1 MSDTLAFT
9 NLGEDSG
16 STGPANDGKRAWT
29 ERLVAPALG
38 RHPERRERFE
48 STSGVEI
55 DRLYAPEDVA
65 GLDYAADLGWPGEF
79 PFTRGIQP
87 TMYRGRFWTMRQYAG
102 FGTAEETNTRFKLLL
117 QAGQTGLSTAFDLP
131 TQMGYDSDH
140 AMAQGEVGRV
150 GVAIDSL
157 ADMRALLA
165 GIPLDQVSTSM
176 TINATASILL
186 AFYVAVADEQ
196 GIPRSRLSGTIQNDI
211 LKEYIA
217 RGTYVF
223 PVEPSLRLITDIFA
237 FCNAEV
243 PRWNTIS
250 ISGYHIREAGAT
262 AAQEVAFTFANAME
276 YVKRALAAGLPIEKF
291 APRLSFFFASHND
304 LFEEAAKF
312 RAARRLYARL
322 MRERW
327 GANDEGAKLRF
338 HTQTGG
344 VTLQAQQ
351 PLNNVVRVTVQA
363 LAAALGGTQSLHT
376 NGYDEALSLPT
387 AQAATLALR
396 TQQVLAY
403 ESGVGDTVDPLAGSY
418 YVESLTTALEEKARA
433 YLERIDEMGG
443 ASEAIAFMQEEIHR
457 TAYEHQI
464 AVERGD
470 KVIVGVN
477 RFGSAQAEP
486 LDLAQPDF
494 SALEQSQRTQL
505 ARVKAERDDAEVRA
519 RLEAIRAAAR
529 GTENLMPR
537 IIDAVKA
544 MVTLGEISDA
554 LRAEWGTYRP
564 A

>member
-1 MSDTLAFT
+1 MSDTLAAT

-16 STGPANDGKRAWT
+16 STPPANEGKRAWT

-38 RHPERRERFE
+38 KHPERRERFQ
-48 STSGVEI
+48 STSGVEV
-55 DRLYAPEDVA
+55 DRLYTPEDLA
-65 GLDYAADLGWPGEF
+65 AQAYARDLGYPGEF

-140 AMAQGEVGRV
+140 GMAMGEVGRV
-150 GVAIDSL
+150 GVAIDTL
-157 ADMRALLA
+157 DDMRKLLA
-165 GIPLDQVSTSM
+165 GIPLDRVSTSM

-186 AFYVAVADEQ
+186 AFYIAIADEQ
-196 GIPRSRLSGTIQNDI
+196 GIDRGTLSGTIQNDI

-217 RGTYVF
+217 RGTYIY

-276 YVKRALAAGLPIEKF
+276 YVQRALDAGLPIDKF
-291 APRLSFFFASHND
+291 ANRLSFFFASHND

-322 MRERW
+322 MRERFN
-327 GANDEGAKLRF
+327 ASDDGAKLRF

-396 TQQVLAY
+396 TQQILAH

-418 YVESLTTALEEKARA
+418 YVEALTTAIEDVARG
-433 YLERIDEMGG
+433 YLEKIEELGG
-443 ASEAIAFMQEEIHR
+443 ASSAIAYMQEEIHR
-457 TAYEHQI
+457 AAYEHQI
-464 AVERGD
+464 AIERGD
-470 KVIVGVN
+470 KTIVGVN
-477 RFGSAQAEP
+477 KFQGADEP
-486 LDLAQPDF
+486 FDLGQPDF
-494 SALEQSQRTQL
+494 SALEQSQRATL
-505 ARVKAERDDAEVRA
+505 ARVRAERDDAEVRA

>member
-1 MSDTLAFT
+1 MSDTLAAT

-16 STGPANDGKRAWT
+16 STGPADAGKRSWT

-38 RHPERRERFE
+38 KHPERREHFE
-48 STSGVEI
+48 STSGVEV
-55 DRLYAPEDVA
+55 DRLYTPEDLA
-65 GLDYAADLGWPGEF
+65 AQEYARDLGYPGEF

-140 AMAQGEVGRV
+140 GMAMGEVGRV
-150 GVAIDSL
+150 GVAIDTL
-157 ADMRALLA
+157 DDMRKLLA
-165 GIPLDQVSTSM
+165 GIPLDRVSTSM

-186 AFYVAVADEQ
+186 AFYIAIADEQ
-196 GIPRSRLSGTIQNDI
+196 GIDRGKLSGTIQNDI

-217 RGTYVF
+217 RGTYIY

-243 PRWNTIS
+243 PKWNTIS

-276 YVKRALAAGLPIEKF
+276 YVQRALDAGLPIDKF
-291 APRLSFFFASHND
+291 ANRLSFFFASHND

-322 MRERW
+322 MRERF
-327 GANDEGAKLRF
+327 GASDDGAKLRF

-396 TQQVLAY
+396 TQQILAH

-418 YVESLTTALEEKARA
+418 YVEALTTAIEDIARGYLQKIEE
-433 YLERIDEMGG
+433 LGG
-443 ASEAIAFMQEEIHR
+443 ASSAIAYMQEEIHR
-457 TAYEHQI
+457 AAYEHQI

-470 KVIVGVN
+470 KTIVGVN
-477 RFGSAQAEP
+477 KFQGAEEP
-486 LDLAQPDF
+486 FDLGQPDF
-494 SALEQSQRTQL
+494 SALEQSQRATL
-505 ARVKAERDDAEVRA
+505 AKVRAERDDAEVRA